1 MMRSKRILVTLLC
14 AVIGIAL
21 VACAGNKDAA
31 STAIKAAEDAFN
43 SVKGEAVKYVPDK
56 AKAVEDSINAA
67 KDTFNKGNYDAALNA
82 AKAIPEKVK
91 ELSAAAA
98 AKKAELTKSWEEMSA
113 GLPKM
118 LDAVKSRLDILS
130 KSKKLPAGLDKAKLE
145 GAKSGYEAAVK
156 MWDDAKAAF
165 AGGSIADA
173 LAKANT
179 VKDKTVEVM
188 TTLGMQPPAAATA
201 TKG

>member
-43 SVKGEAVKYVPDK
+43 AVKAEAVKYVPDK
-56 AKAVEDSINAA
+56 AKAVEDAITAA
-67 KDTFNKGNYDAALNA
+67 KGSFDKKDYDAALNA

-188 TTLGMQPPAAATA
+188 TTLGMQVPAAATA

>member
-43 SVKGEAVKYVPDK
+43 AVKGEAVKYVPDK

-67 KDTFNKGNYDAALNA
+67 KDIFNKGNYDAALNA

-165 AGGSIADA
+165 GGGSIADA

-188 TTLGMQPPAAATA
+188 TTLGMQAPAAATA

>member
-1 MMRSKRILVTLLC
+1 MRSKRILVTLLC

-165 AGGSIADA
+165 GGGSIADA

-188 TTLGMQPPAAATA
+188 TTLGMQAPAAATA